1 MVGFT
6 PYTPLHPLCIEGRIT
21 IPKAL
26 FRKRYIAIVL
36 LSIIPKEED
45 LGLTLEDW
53 FRLEDTTA
61 TPSIAKSWAC
71 LFQEAR
77 DLVYPLSIALFL
89 IHKQIH

>member
-1 MVGFT
+1 VVGFT
-6 PYTPLHPLCIEGRIT
+6 PYTPLHSIGIKRRVTLPE
-21 IPKAL
+21 PF
-26 FRKRYIAIVL
+26 FRERYIAIVL
-36 LSIIPKEED
+36 LSIIPKKENV
-45 LGLTLEDW
+45 GLMFEDW